1 MALTETRPETDR
13 VDTVVDERQSAT
25 QIERL
30 IGSGD
35 HLSNGRLFV
44 GFSLLLLLVSALGLA
59 LAALDRVTEDG
70 LLGGISDTLWPS
82 SLIGLVL
89 MGVLPLLVGLGICIV
104 PLQVGSVSVSFPR
117 AAALSL
123 WAWLI
128 GALLFVTSVVLD
140 GGVGGVHAE
149 FTRMGNLSLG
159 LMMAAIALGAACVAT
174 TVFSHR
180 PVGMRL
186 ARVPFFSWS
195 MLVAAPVWILSL
207 GSAAAHVFLG
217 HIASSDATGI
227 AAAYDSGIAWLLH
240 APAVYMLAIPVLGI
254 TGDAVAHLTGR
265 RLAPYGAFQG
275 AIAAFGVLSFGAWAQ
290 TPRAVQTVIWAG
302 VVVLAALPVLAMA
315 GGVADAARRGKPKLA
330 ASLGALVLAHLLVLG
345 GVLAAALEAVDTI
358 GSGQLWNLDTGSLR
372 SAQALFLI
380 AAATLG
386 ALGGTFHWSE
396 RLFGSPAGE
405 GPARGGSLAVL
416 LGGGLAATVLV
427 VQAIAAADG
436 RDGLPDGLLYALVA
450 AGAALL
456 ALGVLGGLASGLGAA
471 RQGHEGGPSGDG
483 ATEGLTLEW
492 STAGDPVAVRSP
504 YPLLDLRDGGASD
517 EESN

>member
-13 VDTVVDERQSAT
+13 ADTVVDEREPAT

-35 HLSNGRLFV
+35 HLSNGRLLV
-44 GFSLLLLLVSALGLA
+44 GFSLIFLVVSAVGLG
-59 LAALDRVTEDG
+59 LAALDRTTDDG

-89 MGVLPLLVGLGICIV
+89 AGVLPLLIGLGICIV
-104 PLQVGSVSVSFPR
+104 PLQVGSRAVSFPR

-128 GALLFVTSVVLD
+128 GVLLFITSVAID
-140 GGVGGVHAE
+140 GGVGGSDDELA
-149 FTRMGNLSLG
+149 RMGNLSLG
-159 LMMAAIALGAACVAT
+159 LMMAALALGAACVAT

-180 PVGMRL
+180 PVGMGL
-186 ARVPFFSWS
+186 ARVPLFSWS

-207 GSAAAHVFLG
+207 GSATAHVFLG
-217 HIASSDATGI
+217 HISRADAAGLATTF
-227 AAAYDSGIAWLLH
+227 DSGIAWLLH

-254 TGDAVAHLTGR
+254 AGDVVAHLTGR
-265 RLAPYGAFQG
+265 RLAPYGAFQA
-275 AIAAFGVLSFGAWAQ
+275 AIAAYGVLSFGVWAQ
-290 TPRAVQTVIWAG
+290 TPRSLQTIIWIA
-302 VVVLAALPVLAMA
+302 VVVLAALPVLAMV
-315 GGVADAARRGKPKLA
+315 GGVADTVRRGTPKLA
-330 ASLGALVLAHLLVLG
+330 ASLIALVLAHLLILG

-358 GSGQLWNLDTGSLR
+358 GSGQLWNLDTGSLAG
-372 SAQALFLI
+372 AQALFLI
-380 AAATLG
+380 TAATLG
-386 ALGGTFHWSE
+386 ALGGAIHWSP
-396 RLFGSPAGE
+396 RLFGSVAAE

-416 LGGGLAATVLV
+416 LGGALAATVLL

-436 RDGLPDGLLYALVA
+436 RDGLPEGLLFALVA
-450 AGAALL
+450 AGAALF

-471 RQGHEGGPSGDG
+471 RQGHEDGPSD
-483 ATEGLTLEW
+483 AVTEGLTLEW
-492 STAGDPVAVRSP
+492 STADDPVAVRSP

-517 EESN
+517 EESK